1 VSTHNSGGWG
11 NLAVFFALLTLAAVA
26 VNARAGWLA
35 ETRKEKGA
43 AFATPGGPILVAGT
57 GLTGLCVLS
66 ARRLGGH
73 EAMLGGAAGVLLA
86 VAVLAHA
93 SLLMAA
99 LTCRDPSDE
108 PRPFELVVT
117 Q

>member
-1 VSTHNSGGWG
+1 VSTHRSGGWG

-26 VNARAGWLA
+26 LNARAGWLA

-43 AFATPGGPILVAGT
+43 AIAAPGGANQVAGT
-57 GLTGLCVLS
+57 GLPGLCALS
-66 ARRLGGH
+66 ARRLGGR
-73 EAMLGGAAGVLLA
+73 EAILGGAAGVFLA